1 MKRQISTQV
10 DWKKL
15 LVVTL
20 LVILT
25 VTVTA
30 TVTWYFV
37 DDVRSR
43 EVSGYQERIEV
54 LETENKKLQEG
65 LGVIEAE
72 QGPENLESE
81 PGSQEVEIPEGLNN
95 QPNVEIQE

>member
-1 MKRQISTQV
+1 MKRQISTHV
-10 DWKKL
+10 DWKKIVIVASL
-15 LVVTL
+15 I
-20 LVILT
+20 ILT
-25 VTVTA
+25 VFITA

-43 EVSGYQERIEV
+43 EVSDYQERIEA

-81 PGSQEVEIPEGLNN
+81 PGSQEVELPGELNN
-95 QPNVEIQE
+95 QPVEIQE

>member
-10 DWKKL
+10 DWKKI
-15 LVVTL
+15 LVVTSL
-20 LVILT
+20 IILT
-25 VTVTA
+25 VFITA

-43 EVSGYQERIEV
+43 EASSYQERIEA
-54 LETENKKLQEG
+54 LEVENKKLQEG

-81 PGSQEVEIPEGLNN
+81 LGSQEVEIPEGLNN
-95 QPNVEIQE
+95 QLNIEIQE